1 MNKFFRR
8 SIAAAAAGLALMAGA
23 SAAAADSGSM
33 PILMYHDLT
42 EDASKTSSMT
52 VTSERFRLDMEY
64 LQSFSYTPLFPSE
77 VEEIVQGKRALP
89 SRAVMITFDDG
100 YLSNYT
106 LASPILKQTG
116 MKATVAL
123 IVDHIEKADPSNTSR
138 HSLDWDEVKAMY
150 DSGLFQ
156 FGSHTYN
163 LHNPQYGGMNAPD
176 GVNGVMRTAGES
188 QSAYAKRVGGDL
200 AQSISLI
207 KEHTGQPTVSY
218 FSYPYGAYDR
228 WMQPILEQ
236 NGIKM
241 STLTNPG
248 TARPTY
254 GLYNLPRYGI
264 RMDRTVPMVLRRTE
278 TAEPTTVKVSLN
290 KVSLNGQKTEL
301 QAYSIGDENYVRVRD
316 AALLLSGCEWD
327 YSVGWSEERQQVEL
341 SSRQQY
347 AAIGT
352 ENKAL
357 AAGKRTVQS
366 VIEPTIVDGQSHM
379 IAAFN
384 IDDYNYYRLRSLASV
399 CGFDVDWDEAT
410 QAVNIT
416 A

>member
-1 MNKFFRR
+1 
-8 SIAAAAAGLALMAGA
+8 
-23 SAAAADSGSM
+23 
-33 PILMYHDLT
+33 
-42 EDASKTSSMT
+42 
-52 VTSERFRLDMEY
+52 
-64 LQSFSYTPLFPSE
+64 
-77 VEEIVQGKRALP
+77 
-89 SRAVMITFDDG
+89 
-100 YLSNYT
+100 
-106 LASPILKQTG
+106 
-116 MKATVAL
+116 
-123 IVDHIEKADPSNTSR
+123 
-138 HSLDWDEVKAMY
+138 
-150 DSGLFQ
+150 
-156 FGSHTYN
+156 
-163 LHNPQYGGMNAPD
+163 
-176 GVNGVMRTAGES
+176 
-188 QSAYAKRVGGDL
+188 
-200 AQSISLI
+200 
-207 KEHTGQPTVSY
+207 
-218 FSYPYGAYDR
+218 
-228 WMQPILEQ
+228 MQPILEQ

-278 TAEPTTVKVSLN
+278 PAEPTTV

-327 YSVGWSEERQQVEL
+327 YSVGWSEKRQQVEL